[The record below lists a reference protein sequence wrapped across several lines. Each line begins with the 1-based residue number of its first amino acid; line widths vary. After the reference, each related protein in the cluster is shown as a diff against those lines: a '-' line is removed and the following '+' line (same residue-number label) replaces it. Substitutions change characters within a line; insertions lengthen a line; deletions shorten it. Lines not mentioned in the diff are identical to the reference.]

1 MEDFEDRKVDVIRSR
16 TAQVPHKPGYIAE
29 REIPGLA
36 EYRRVEILV
45 DALVDAA
52 VDLGVL
58 AVGIRPLPDR
68 KDVGEVSAVP
78 DGQGQAGLESG
89 NAVDLPSAED
99 PVHHRRGRAKVLVAL
114 AEGELVDAAHDDTL
128 RNVLRRDGPFRRAVV
143 E

>member
-52 VDLGVL
+52 ADLGVF
-58 AVGIRPLPDR
+58 AVGVRPLPDR
-68 KDVGEVSAVP
+68 KDVGEVSAIP
-78 DGQGQAGLESG
+78 DRQGQAGLEG
-89 NAVDLPSAED
+89 GDAIDLPSADD
-99 PVHHRRGRAKVLVAL
+99 PVHNRRGRGKVLVAL
-114 AEGELVDAAHDDTL
+114 AEREFV
-128 RNVLRRDGPFRRAVV
+128 
-143 E
+143 